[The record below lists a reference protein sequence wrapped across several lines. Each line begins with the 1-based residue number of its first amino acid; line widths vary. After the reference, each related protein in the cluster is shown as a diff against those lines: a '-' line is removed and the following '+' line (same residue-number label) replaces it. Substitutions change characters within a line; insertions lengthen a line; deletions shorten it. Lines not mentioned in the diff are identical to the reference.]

1 MSKKDH
7 TPIIICFGELLWD
20 NLPSGRMAG
29 GAPMNVAYH
38 LNRIGA
44 ESQLIS
50 AVGDD
55 QAGADLI
62 AFSSH
67 IHLPVNLL
75 QTDKNHAT
83 SEVLAKIVENH
94 EVVYDI
100 LPNVAWD
107 YIQYKKT
114 FKQLTMDADAFVFGS
129 LSARNILSRETLLQ
143 ILEYASF
150 KVFDINLRPPHY
162 SKEILDVLLRK
173 ADLLKLNS
181 DELKLLTTLFYKDNS
196 TETDRISFL
205 QETFE
210 INEIILTKGSSGAG
224 YYSGND
230 SYMGKAYPVKVA
242 DTVGAG
248 DSFLAA
254 FLYQKLTGADIPS
267 ALDYAL
273 GMGAFIAGQKG
284 ACPPYTRAG
293 LDHFITQHQR

>member
-1 MSKKDH
+1 MTKKDYI
-7 TPIIICFGELLWD
+7 PVIICYGELLWD

-75 QTDKNHAT
+75 QIDKNHTT
-83 SEVLAKIVENH
+83 SEVIAKIMENH

-100 LPNVAWD
+100 LPDVAWD
-107 YIQYKKT
+107 YIQYKNI
-114 FKQLTMDADAFVFGS
+114 FKQLAMDADAFVFGS
-129 LSARNILSRETLLQ
+129 LSARNILSRETLLKN
-143 ILEYASF
+143 LEDARF

-162 SKEILDVLLRK
+162 SKEILEILLRK

-181 DELKLLTTLFYKDNS
+181 DELKLLTTLFYKENT

-210 INEIILTKGSSGAG
+210 INEIILTKGSSGAD

-230 SYMGKAYPVKVA
+230 RYTGKAYPVKVA

-254 FLYQKLTGADIPS
+254 FLYQKLTGTDIPS

-284 ACPPYTRAG
+284 ACPPYTRAE

>member
-1 MSKKDH
+1 MSNNHHK
-7 TPIIICFGELLWD
+7 PVIICFGELLWD

-38 LNRIGA
+38 LNRLGA

-62 AFSSH
+62 EFSRH
-67 IHLPVNLL
+67 INLPVNLL
-75 QTDKNHAT
+75 QKEKEHPT
-83 SEVLAKIVENH
+83 SEVIAKIMEDH
-94 EVVYDI
+94 EVAYDI

-107 YIQYKKT
+107 FIHYEDR
-114 FKQLTMDADAFVFGS
+114 FEQLAKAADAFVFGS

-143 ILEYASF
+143 ILEYATF

-162 SKEILDVLLRK
+162 SKEILEILLRK

-181 DELKLLTTLFYKDNS
+181 DELKLLTTLFYKENT

-205 QETFE
+205 QETFG
-210 INEIILTKGSSGAG
+210 IDEIILTKGSSGAG
-224 YYSGND
+224 YYSVNE
-230 SYMGKAYPVKVA
+230 SYTGKAYPVKVA

-284 ACPPYTRAG
+284 ACPPYTRVE